1 MTQGWSVDLLVT
13 IFVKYVTIFLFY
25 LECHLYKGRE
35 SPKDIIQFG
44 MFYIAIFFLFDLK
57 FHVPYRSSLRY
68 NSVVHDTSHEPKSKH
83 LSIHA

>member
-44 MFYIAIFFLFDLK
+44 MFYIAIFFYLIYNVMLSFLFLPLC
-57 FHVPYRSSLRY
+57 FSLLYCFWNGRVER
-68 NSVVHDTSHEPKSKH
+68 NK
-83 LSIHA
+83 